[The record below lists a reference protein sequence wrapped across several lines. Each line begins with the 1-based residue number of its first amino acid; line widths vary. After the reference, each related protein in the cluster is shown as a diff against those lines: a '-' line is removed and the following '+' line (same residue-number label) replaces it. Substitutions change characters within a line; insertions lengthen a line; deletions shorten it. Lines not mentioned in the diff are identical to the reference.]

1 MTELNIKT
9 IRQLYDQM
17 MNNLSNYEYTQMPG
31 CEVDVIQCHELA
43 AKLMTVIHEYNQ
55 EVHD

>member
-17 MNNLSNYEYTQMPG
+17 MNNLKNYEYSQMP
-31 CEVDVIQCHELA
+31 EFEEDIIQCHELA
-43 AKLMTVIHEYNQ
+43 AKLMTVIHEYKQ
-55 EVHD
+55 KFDD